1 MFDYMSKSFRTE
13 AAAGEDRGE
22 RMAVGEEAE
31 VDVVTPPDRGPG
43 AGVGP
48 AGRVLV

>member
-1 MFDYMSKSFRTE
+1 MTTCRRGFRTE

-22 RMAVGEEAE
+22 QMAVEEEAG

-48 AGRVLV
+48 AGRVSV

>member
-1 MFDYMSKSFRTE
+1 MTTCRRVFRTE

-31 VDVVTPPDRGPG
+31 VDVVTSPDRGPG

-48 AGRVLV
+48 AVCVLV

>member
-1 MFDYMSKSFRTE
+1 MTTCRRVFRIE

-22 RMAVGEEAE
+22 QMVVEEEAG

-48 AGRVLV
+48 AGRVSV

>member
-1 MFDYMSKSFRTE
+1 M
-13 AAAGEDRGE
+13 AADEGRGE

-31 VDVVTPPDRGPG
+31 VDVVMSPDRDLG

-48 AGRVLV
+48 AGCVLV